1 MISVICGALASVLNT
16 LEHGSQVR
24 MVFKLY
30 GETAGFLKLKEAS
43 IELSVNERDPVL
55 RENRES
61 FEIKM
66 ALRVW
71 YFGRTRFEQTQ
82 FADCYECDGD
92 NEVFA
97 SKLF

>member
-30 GETAGFLKLKEAS
+30 GETAGFFKFKEAS

-55 RENRES
+55 RENRDS

-66 ALRVW
+66 ALQ
-71 YFGRTRFEQTQ
+71 FGMTRFEQTQ